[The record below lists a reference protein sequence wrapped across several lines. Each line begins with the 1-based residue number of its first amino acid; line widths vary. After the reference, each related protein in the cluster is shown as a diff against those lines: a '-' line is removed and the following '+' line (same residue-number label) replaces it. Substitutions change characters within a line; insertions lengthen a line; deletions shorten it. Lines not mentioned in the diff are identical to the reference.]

1 MSELERGQSRRLG
14 MAVQN
19 RSLERGIAVLRAFR
33 PGVDLLGN
41 SELAERT
48 GLPRA
53 TISRLTQTLTSVGM
67 LDYCRSARAYRLA
80 APVLSLAHA
89 MRSASP
95 VLKISYP
102 SMRVLSQELGVNVG
116 LAAADQYDM
125 VYLESIRHSQQQ
137 SLRSIV
143 AGQRVP
149 IALTTLGRAYLAVL
163 PQEQRA
169 ELYTYFASHL
179 GHWDTLREEIDQ
191 AIEHVHEHG
200 FCQASW
206 QPGIVALATPLVLP
220 EHRVYAL
227 NISTN
232 RNLSDQR
239 WIGRLA
245 KQLLELRAQIKSL

>member
-1 MSELERGQSRRLG
+1 MSEHERGQSRRLG

-19 RSLERGIAVLRAFR
+19 RSLERGIAILRAFR
-33 PGVDLLGN
+33 PGIDLLGN

-53 TISRLTQTLTSVGM
+53 TISRLTQTLTLVGM
-67 LDYCRSARAYRLA
+67 LDYCQSARAYRLA

-95 VLKISYP
+95 VLKVAYP
-102 SMRVLSQELGVNVG
+102 SMQQLSQELGVNVG
-116 LAAADQYDM
+116 LATADQYDM
-125 VYLESIRHSQQQ
+125 VYLESIRHNQQQ

-163 PQEQRA
+163 PQEQRT

-179 GHWDTLREEIDQ
+179 GHWDTLKEEIDL
-191 AIEHVHEHG
+191 AIKHVHEHG

-206 QPGIVALATPLVLP
+206 QPGIIALATPLVLS

-239 WIGRLA
+239 WVGRLA
-245 KQLLELRAQIKSL
+245 KHLLELRAYIKSF